1 MKVKIGKY
9 KNWIGPYQI
18 AEKIL
23 FWMDKHEDHRVHE
36 FGRWLS
42 ENKHGEDSL
51 LTKVCQW
58 IHNKQKRTVK
68 IKLDPW
74 DDWSADHT
82 MALIIHP
89 LLVQLKNSKMGAPNT
104 EDEDVPEHLRSTA
117 APAKENEWD
126 TDENWFKRWEWI
138 LDEMIWTFEQLASDD
153 IESQFYHH
161 EFGKNDKVP
170 EGWQWVDGFGRV
182 EGFWVDRPGEEI
194 HAKRIDNGLRLFG
207 RYYRGLWT

>member
-89 LLVQLKNSKMGAPNT
+89 LLVQLKNSKMRMFLNICGQR
-104 EDEDVPEHLRSTA
+104 LRQQ
-117 APAKENEWD
+117 
-126 TDENWFKRWEWI
+126 KRTNGTPTRI
-138 LDEMIWTFEQLASDD
+138 GS
-153 IESQFYHH
+153 SV
-161 EFGKNDKVP
+161 GN
-170 EGWQWVDGFGRV
+170 
-182 EGFWVDRPGEEI
+182 GFWM
-194 HAKRIDNGLRLFG
+194 K
-207 RYYRGLWT
+207 